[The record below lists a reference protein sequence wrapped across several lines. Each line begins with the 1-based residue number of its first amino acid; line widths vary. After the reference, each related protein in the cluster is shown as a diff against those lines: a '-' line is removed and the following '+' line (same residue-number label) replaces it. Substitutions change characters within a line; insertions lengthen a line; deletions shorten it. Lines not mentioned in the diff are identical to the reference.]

1 MRFILALVFLSL
13 PLAADNTANLSLYAK
28 GVFAE
33 KEGDFQNARKIYQDT
48 FSKDPKNYT
57 LVRKVVSL
65 QNITNDIDASTATLR
80 DFAKNNRDNLAA
92 QFDYASFLQRQAPD
106 DEVAR
111 QAALETLELAHQNF
125 PQSTRVYSS
134 LISLYENLERRTDS
148 LRILDQELKS
158 SSDNPDHW
166 LALIPIIKTLYPAD
180 DPLYSQKL
188 AQAMTKVEEHGLQRA
203 DIARRVSEYHR
214 GNREMDRALAALE
227 KHLELSPS
235 SHSIRTRL
243 GLLQLSNKDEAA
255 GERTLL
261 DVIAIDPD
269 QSLAHSSLA
278 KLYTQRKE
286 PLLALK
292 HRAEV
297 LRIRGGAPEEGIQV
311 ANEYLDLDQPHEAR
325 LLLEKFRFDHPD
337 SPGIHA
343 RLAIAT
349 LRDGFTQ
356 EAARLFRQAEALAKE
371 SKEEDAKEYLDV
383 DFQIE
388 FAHILVEADDLVS
401 AETRLRQAA
410 QGLDLDA
417 EPKKYARAVTALA
430 KLWLDQGKNE
440 APAKALLQRAV
451 MLDPENEEAASLL
464 K

>member
-1 MRFILALVFLSL
+1 
-13 PLAADNTANLSLYAK
+13 
-28 GVFAE
+28 
-33 KEGDFQNARKIYQDT
+33 
-48 FSKDPKNYT
+48 
-57 LVRKVVSL
+57 
-65 QNITNDIDASTATLR
+65 
-80 DFAKNNRDNLAA
+80 
-92 QFDYASFLQRQAPD
+92 
-106 DEVAR
+106 
-111 QAALETLELAHQNF
+111 
-125 PQSTRVYSS
+125 
-134 LISLYENLERRTDS
+134 
-148 LRILDQELKS
+148 
-158 SSDNPDHW
+158 
-166 LALIPIIKTLYPAD
+166 
-180 DPLYSQKL
+180 
-188 AQAMTKVEEHGLQRA
+188 
-203 DIARRVSEYHR
+203 
-214 GNREMDRALAALE
+214 MDRALAVLE
-227 KHLELSPS
+227 EHLELSPS

-255 GERTLL
+255 GEKTLL

-278 KLYTQRKE
+278 KLYAQRDE
-286 PLLALK
+286 PLLALG

-297 LRIRGGAPEEGIQV
+297 LRIRSGSPDEGIQV

-349 LRDGFTQ
+349 LRDGLPQ
-356 EAARLFRQAEALAKE
+356 EAARLFRQAEALAE
-371 SKEEDAKEYLDV
+371 DSKEEDARKYLDV
-383 DFQIE
+383 DFQVE
-388 FAHILVEADDLVS
+388 FADILIEADDLAG

-440 APAKALLQRAV
+440 APAKALLQRAI

>member
-1 MRFILALVFLSL
+1 MRLTLALVLTSL
-13 PLAADNTANLSLYAK
+13 PLSADNTANLSLFAK

-33 KEGDFQNARKIYQDT
+33 REGDMQQARDLYQDT
-48 FSKDPKNYT
+48 FANDPKNDS
-57 LVRKVVSL
+57 LVQKVVAI
-65 QNITNDIDASTATLR
+65 QQASDDTPAATATLR
-80 DFAKNNRDNLAA
+80 NFAKNNRENLAA
-92 QFDYASFLQRQAPD
+92 QLRYASFLRSEAPQ

-111 QAALETLELAHQNF
+111 QATLATLELADKNF
-125 PQSTRVYSS
+125 PHTPSVFNT
-134 LISLYENLERRTDS
+134 LISLYEAQERREDS
-148 LRILDQELKS
+148 LQILTQELQADS
-158 SSDNPDHW
+158 ENPNHW
-166 LALIPIIKTLYPAD
+166 LALIPVIKTLYPAD
-180 DPLYSQKL
+180 DPKYAANLTH
-188 AQAMTKVEEHGLQRA
+188 AMAKAEEYGLQRA
-203 DIARRVSEYHR
+203 DIARRVSEFYR
-214 GNREMDRALAALE
+214 NQGDMDQALATLQ
-227 KHLELSPS
+227 KHLDLAPS

-243 GLLQLSNKDEAA
+243 GLLQLSNKDEEA
-255 GERTLL
+255 GEKTLL

-269 QSLAHSSLA
+269 QTLAHSSLA
-278 KLYTQRKE
+278 KLYARRGE
-286 PLLALK
+286 PLLSLN

-297 LRIRGGAPEEGIQV
+297 LRIRGGSPREGIQV

-349 LRDGFTQ
+349 LRDGLTQ
-356 EAARLFRQAEALAKE
+356 EAARLFRQAEALAEE
-371 SKEEDAKEYLDV
+371 SKEENAKEYLDV

-388 FAHILVEADDLVS
+388 FAHILIDANDLPS
-401 AETRLRQAA
+401 AELRLRQAA

-430 KLWLDQGKNE
+430 KLWLDQDKNE

-451 MLDPENEEAASLL
+451 LLDPDNEEAASLL